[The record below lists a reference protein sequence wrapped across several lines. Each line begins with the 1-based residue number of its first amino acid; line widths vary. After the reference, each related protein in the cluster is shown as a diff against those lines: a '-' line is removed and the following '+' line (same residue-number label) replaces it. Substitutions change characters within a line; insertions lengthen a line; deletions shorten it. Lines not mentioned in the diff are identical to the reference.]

1 MKSAAHKLGFNIVIL
16 IFFFSSTIMAQTV
29 KIRVVDDKQIP
40 LEGAMVKSLHQVFT
54 TNRDGEFEYKIVPND
69 SLQIRYLGFKE
80 KLQVISRHF
89 LTEPIIQLEAMPFD
103 LNQVNVVHTNKS
115 TSVISNIDLKVKP
128 VSSSQEI
135 LRSVPGLFIGQHA
148 GGGKAE
154 QLFLR
159 GFDIDHGTDVSVN
172 FEGMPVNMT
181 SHAHGQGYADLHFI
195 IPEVVENINF
205 GKGPYY
211 ADKGNFTTAAYV
223 DFKVKDIFDRSGITL
238 EAGQYNSLRGAAFF
252 NLINTPKTKSYI
264 ASEYNLS
271 DGWFDSPQDFNRFNL
286 MGRVQHDLNKKN
298 KLSLLVSQ
306 FSSKWNASGQVPNRA
321 IESGLISRF
330 GSIDNTEGGNTARQN
345 LIIKLDSKL
354 GEGKFFSQNAY
365 FSRYD
370 FNLFSNFTFFL
381 NDPLNGDQIK
391 QKERRTVSGYQA
403 SFNRKKYYD
412 NISVEWKAGAGFRND
427 NIIENQ
433 LAHTKSRIEVLQNY
447 RLGGIDETNVF
458 SFGEMDI
465 DLGKLLI
472 NPGIRID
479 AFRFRY
485 QDRLT
490 ANNFKNQ
497 KTHFSPK
504 LNLVYQASN
513 ALQYYLKTGIGFHS
527 NDARVVLESDANKT
541 LPSATGMDLGV
552 IVKPWAN
559 VVINSSV
566 WLLDLEQEFVYV
578 GDEGIIEPSGKT
590 RRVGA
595 DFSLRYQPFNWLFLN
610 LDYNHSIGRNKGQ
623 KENKYIPLAPLAA
636 SVGSLTIKQKSWNAS
651 LSTRYLS
658 DRPAN
663 EDYTLKAKGYT
674 VTDLSMSYSYR
685 NFRVHSRIENVL
697 NVQWNETQFAT
708 LTRLKNEINPVEE
721 IHFTPG
727 TPFFFKAG
735 ITYSF

>member
-1 MKSAAHKLGFNIVIL
+1 MKSGIQKISLLVVCISL
-16 IFFFSSTIMAQTV
+16 IYTTSLFTQTM
-29 KIRVVDDKQIP
+29 KIKVVDDQNLP
-40 LEGAMVKSLHQVFT
+40 LVGAIVKSEYQVST
-54 TNRDGEFEYKIVPND
+54 TDQNGEFEYKIRSVD
-69 SLQIRYLGFKE
+69 SFRIQFLGFKE
-80 KLQVISRHF
+80 KIQHVDQDFLQAPVIRMET
-89 LTEPIIQLEAMPFD
+89 LPFD
-103 LNQVNVVHTNKS
+103 LSQVNVMHTNKS
-115 TSVISNIDLKVKP
+115 TSVITNIDLMVRP

-223 DFKVKDIFDRSGITL
+223 DFKIKEIFDQSGITL
-238 EAGQYNSLRGAAFF
+238 EAGQYNSFRGAAFI
-252 NLINTPKTKSYI
+252 NLINTAKTKSYI

-271 DGWFDSPQDFNRFNL
+271 DGWFDSPQDFNRFNV

-298 KLSLLVSQ
+298 KLSLLISQ
-306 FSSKWNASGQVPNRA
+306 FSSKWNASGQVPSRA
-321 IESGLISRF
+321 IESGLITRF
-330 GSIDNTEGGNTARQN
+330 GSIDNTEGGNTDRQN

-354 GEGKFFSQNAY
+354 EEGKFFSQNAY
-365 FSRYD
+365 ISRYD

-381 NDPLNGDQIK
+381 NDPINGDQIR
-391 QKERRTVSGYQA
+391 QKEKRTVSGYQA
-403 SFNRKKYYD
+403 AFNRKKYYND
-412 NISVEWKAGAGFRND
+412 ISVEWKAAVGFRND
-427 NIIENQ
+427 NINENQ
-433 LAHTKSRIEVLQNY
+433 LAHTKSRIEVLENY
-447 RLGGIDETNVF
+447 RLGDIDETNVF
-458 SFGEMDI
+458 SFGELDI

-472 NPGIRID
+472 NSGLRID

-485 QDRLT
+485 QDRLM
-490 ANNFKNQ
+490 ANKFKNQ
-497 KTHFSPK
+497 KTHLSPK

-527 NDARVVLESDANKT
+527 NDARVVLESNANKT

-552 IVKPWAN
+552 IVKPWSN
-559 VVINSSV
+559 LVINSAV
-566 WLLDLEQEFVYV
+566 WILDLEQEFVYV

-595 DFSLRYQPFNWLFLN
+595 DFSLRYQPFNWLFFN

-636 SVGSLTIKQKSWNAS
+636 SVGSLTVKQKNWNAS

-663 EDYTLKAKGYT
+663 EDNTLKAKGYT
-674 VTDLSMSYSYR
+674 VTDLSMSYSYKNLR
-685 NFRVHSRIENVL
+685 FHSRIENVL

-727 TPFFFKAG
+727 TPFFLKAG

>member
-1 MKSAAHKLGFNIVIL
+1 MKSGIQKISLLVVCISL
-16 IFFFSSTIMAQTV
+16 IYTTSLFTQTM
-29 KIRVVDDKQIP
+29 KIKVVDDQNLP
-40 LEGAMVKSLHQVFT
+40 LVGAIVKSEYQVST
-54 TNRDGEFEYKIVPND
+54 TDQNGEFEYKIRSVD
-69 SLQIRYLGFKE
+69 SFRIQFLGFKE
-80 KLQVISRHF
+80 KIQHVDQDFLQAPVIRMET
-89 LTEPIIQLEAMPFD
+89 LPFD
-103 LNQVNVVHTNKS
+103 LSQVNVMHTNKS
-115 TSVISNIDLKVKP
+115 TSVITNIDLMVRP

-223 DFKVKDIFDRSGITL
+223 DFKIKEIFDQSGITL
-238 EAGQYNSLRGAAFF
+238 EAGQYNSFRGAAFI
-252 NLINTPKTKSYI
+252 NLINTAKTKSYI

-271 DGWFDSPQDFNRFNL
+271 DGWFDSPQDFNRFNV

-298 KLSLLVSQ
+298 KLSLLISQ
-306 FSSKWNASGQVPNRA
+306 FSSKWNASGQVPSRA
-321 IESGLISRF
+321 IESGLITRF
-330 GSIDNTEGGNTARQN
+330 GSIDNTEGGNTDRQN

-365 FSRYD
+365 ISRYD

-381 NDPLNGDQIK
+381 NDPINGDQIR
-391 QKERRTVSGYQA
+391 QKEQRTVSGYQA
-403 SFNRKKYYD
+403 AFNRKKYYND
-412 NISVEWKAGAGFRND
+412 ISVEWKAAVGFRND
-427 NIIENQ
+427 NINENQ
-433 LAHTKSRIEVLQNY
+433 LAHTKSRIEVLENY
-447 RLGGIDETNVF
+447 RLGDIDETNVF
-458 SFGEMDI
+458 SFGELDI

-472 NPGIRID
+472 NSGLRID

-485 QDRLT
+485 QDRLM
-490 ANNFKNQ
+490 ANKFKNQ
-497 KTHFSPK
+497 KTHLSPK

-527 NDARVVLESDANKT
+527 NDARVVLESNANKT

-552 IVKPWAN
+552 IVKPWSN
-559 VVINSSV
+559 LVINSAV
-566 WLLDLEQEFVYV
+566 WILDLEQEFVYV

-595 DFSLRYQPFNWLFLN
+595 DFSLRYQPFNWLFFN

-636 SVGSLTIKQKSWNAS
+636 SVGSLTVKQKNWNAS

-663 EDYTLKAKGYT
+663 EDNTLKAKGYT
-674 VTDLSMSYSYR
+674 VTDLSMSYSYKNLR
-685 NFRVHSRIENVL
+685 FHSRIENVL

>member
-1 MKSAAHKLGFNIVIL
+1 MKSADQKHGFNIVIL
-16 IFFFSSTIMAQTV
+16 IFFFSSTLIAQTV

-40 LEGAMVKSLHQVFT
+40 LEGATVKSLHQVFT
-54 TNRDGEFEYKIVPND
+54 TNRDGEFEYRIVPDD
-69 SLQIRYLGFKE
+69 SMQIRYLGYKE
-80 KLQVISRHF
+80 KLQVINRHF
-89 LTEPIIQLEAMPFD
+89 LSEPIIQLEAMPFD

-223 DFKVKDIFDRSGITL
+223 DFKVKEIFDRSGITL

-365 FSRYD
+365 ISRYN

-391 QKERRTVSGYQA
+391 QKERRTVSG
-403 SFNRKKYYD
+403 
-412 NISVEWKAGAGFRND
+412 
-427 NIIENQ
+427 
-433 LAHTKSRIEVLQNY
+433 
-447 RLGGIDETNVF
+447 
-458 SFGEMDI
+458 
-465 DLGKLLI
+465 
-472 NPGIRID
+472 
-479 AFRFRY
+479 
-485 QDRLT
+485 
-490 ANNFKNQ
+490 
-497 KTHFSPK
+497 
-504 LNLVYQASN
+504 
-513 ALQYYLKTGIGFHS
+513 
-527 NDARVVLESDANKT
+527 
-541 LPSATGMDLGV
+541 
-552 IVKPWAN
+552 
-559 VVINSSV
+559 
-566 WLLDLEQEFVYV
+566 
-578 GDEGIIEPSGKT
+578 
-590 RRVGA
+590 
-595 DFSLRYQPFNWLFLN
+595 
-610 LDYNHSIGRNKGQ
+610 
-623 KENKYIPLAPLAA
+623 
-636 SVGSLTIKQKSWNAS
+636 
-651 LSTRYLS
+651 
-658 DRPAN
+658 
-663 EDYTLKAKGYT
+663 
-674 VTDLSMSYSYR
+674 
-685 NFRVHSRIENVL
+685 
-697 NVQWNETQFAT
+697 
-708 LTRLKNEINPVEE
+708 
-721 IHFTPG
+721 
-727 TPFFFKAG
+727 
-735 ITYSF
+735 

>member
-1 MKSAAHKLGFNIVIL
+1 MKSADQKHGFNIVIL
-16 IFFFSSTIMAQTV
+16 IFFFSSTLIAQTV

-40 LEGAMVKSLHQVFT
+40 LEGATVKSLHQVFT
-54 TNRDGEFEYKIVPND
+54 TNRDGEFEYRIVPDD
-69 SLQIRYLGFKE
+69 SMQIRYLGYKE
-80 KLQVISRHF
+80 KLQVINRHF
-89 LTEPIIQLEAMPFD
+89 LSEPIIQLEAMPFD

-159 GFDIDHGTDVSVN
+159 GFDIDHGTDVSIN

-223 DFKVKDIFDRSGITL
+223 DFKVKEIFDRSGITL

-365 FSRYD
+365 ISRYD

-391 QKERRTVSGYQA
+391 QKEKRTVSGYQA

-485 QDRLT
+485 HDRLT
-490 ANNFKNQ
+490 ANDFKNQ

-578 GDEGIIEPSGKT
+578 GDEGIIEPTGKT

-663 EDYTLKAKGYT
+663 EDYSLKANGYV
-674 VTDLSMSYSYR
+674 VTDLSMSYDYKKIR
-685 NFRVHSRIENVL
+685 FHTRIENL
-697 NVQWNETQFAT
+697 FNTSWNETQFAT